1 MYVLLLDIEKSRDG
15 LEQYLD
21 AGIEGLKKTNR
32 MLMELLKTKSLFG
45 CNTCILFGIC
55 LIVVIVL
62 MMI

>member
-1 MYVLLLDIEKSRDG
+1 MYVLMIDIEKSRDG

-55 LIVVIVL
+55 LIAVIVL